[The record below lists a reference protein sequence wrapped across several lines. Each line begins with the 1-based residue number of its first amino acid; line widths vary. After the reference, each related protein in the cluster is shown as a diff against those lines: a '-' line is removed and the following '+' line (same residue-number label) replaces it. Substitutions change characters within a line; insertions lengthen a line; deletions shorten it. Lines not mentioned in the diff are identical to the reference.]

1 MLKAQVNGNH
11 PPVAGPRLL
20 IATTIGLTIRTFLLP
35 HIRYWRDRNWVV
47 DGASFESENSAELS
61 DAFDSFYCVNW
72 SRNPLDLRLQWK
84 GFRQIRR
91 LMIVGGYDLVHVHTP
106 VASFLLRLAAAT
118 IPKSQR
124 PLIAYTAH
132 GFHFH
137 RGRLWWKNI
146 PFLALEKLAS
156 SWTDCLI
163 TINKEDLSAARRWKL
178 GPRKAIHQIKGIGV
192 PLREP
197 NSDPGSA
204 EPAAALRSEI
214 GLEARDHLFVVVA
227 QFDPGKRHIDCIKA
241 LRTLDRTDVHL
252 CLLGEGPERA
262 ACETLVNRL
271 ALSQNV
277 HFLGFRSDVDR
288 WLAASDGLILASE
301 REGLPRCIMEAMAGG
316 TPIIASNIRGN
327 SDLLEGGCGRL
338 FDVGDQNRLSSHMQ
352 EIVENPQSSNDFI
365 RKASLRV
372 QAYSIENVLSQM
384 DTIYRNLPIP
394 TLSPRQ
400 QVPSGRPTASE
411 QQGRHINKT

>member
-1 MLKAQVNGNH
+1 MGRHDRKPEMIADNTSRDCLLKPQSNGNH
-11 PPVAGPRLL
+11 APVAGPRLL

-35 HIRYWRDRNWVV
+35 HIRYWRDRNWGV
-47 DGASFESENSAELS
+47 DGASFGNESSAELS
-61 DAFDSFYCVNW
+61 AAFDSFYCVNW
-72 SRNPLDLRLQWK
+72 SRNPLALPLQWK
-84 GFRQIRR
+84 GFKQIRR

-118 IPKSQR
+118 IPKSRR

-137 RGRLWWKNI
+137 RGRPWWQNI
-146 PFLALEKLAS
+146 PFLALEKVAS

-178 GPRKAIHQIKGIGV
+178 GPREAIHQINGIGV
-192 PLREP
+192 PLRESNP
-197 NSDPGSA
+197 DPVSA

-214 GLEARDHLFVVVA
+214 GLAAGDHLFVIVA
-227 QFDPGKRHIDCIKA
+227 QFDRGKRHIDCIEA
-241 LRTLDRTDVHL
+241 LQTLGREDVHL

-262 ACETLVNRL
+262 ACEVLVNRL

-316 TPIIASNIRGN
+316 TPVIASNIRGN

-338 FDVGDQNRLSSHMQ
+338 FDVGDKNRLSSHMQ
-352 EIVENPQSSNDFI
+352 EIVENPQSSADFI
-365 RKASLRV
+365 RRGSIRV
-372 QAYSIENVLSQM
+372 QAYSIEKVLIQM
-384 DTIYRNLPIP
+384 DTIYRNLPIS
-394 TLSPRQ
+394 TLSMSQ
-400 QVPSGRPTASE
+400 
-411 QQGRHINKT
+411 